1 MYNINNDLKKEILSY
16 LPKRCLS
23 CHQKMKNKIVKHNI
37 KLYRSDEWRCTKNRF
52 MPDVCNWCY
61 YYVYEY
67 P

>member
-1 MYNINNDLKKEILSY
+1 MHYISNELKKEILSY
-16 LPKRCLS
+16 LPNRCLS
-23 CHQKMKNKIVKHNI
+23 CHQKMRKETISHNI
-37 KLYRSDEWRCTKNRF
+37 KLYWSNEWRYTKNRY